1 MPFFIRRVGDAVRSS
16 PEPVREICG
25 ADSIAGNI
33 CRLIRISCSD
43 NSLAGPDLVH
53 ITELVQQYYDV
64 VYRLTYLLAGT
75 SHDAEDL
82 TQQAFLDAQRK
93 LDTLRDPDSAKAWLC
108 MIARNLY
115 RRKLRDAKPTS
126 ASLDVAPEPAAEA
139 PRDSVDRNNLQRA
152 LSSLSDEFRSVLV
165 LFYFENMNY
174 QQIATELNVPVGTV
188 MSRLSRGKQVL
199 RQRLNPDDF

>member
-1 MPFFIRRVGDAVRSS
+1 M
-16 PEPVREICG
+16 
-25 ADSIAGNI
+25 
-33 CRLIRISCSD
+33 
-43 NSLAGPDLVH
+43 H
-53 ITELVQQYYDV
+53 ITELVQQHYDV

-93 LDTLRDPDSAKAWLC
+93 LDTLRDPGSAKAWLC

-126 ASLDVAPEPAAEA
+126 ASASLDVAPEPTAKATC
-139 PRDSVDRNNLQRA
+139 DGVDRDILQRA
-152 LSSLSDEFRSVLV
+152 LSSLSEEFRSVLV

-174 QQIATELNVPVGTV
+174 QQIATELNVPIGTV

>member
-1 MPFFIRRVGDAVRSS
+1 M
-16 PEPVREICG
+16 
-25 ADSIAGNI
+25 
-33 CRLIRISCSD
+33 
-43 NSLAGPDLVH
+43 H
-53 ITELVQQYYDV
+53 ITELVQQHYDV

-93 LDTLRDPDSAKAWLC
+93 IDTLRDPDSAKAWLC

-126 ASLDVAPEPAAEA
+126 TSLDVAPEPAAEA
-139 PRDSVDRNNLQRA
+139 PQDGVDRDILQKA

-165 LFYFENMNY
+165 LFYFQNLNY
-174 QQIATELNVPVGTV
+174 QQIATELNVPIGTV
-188 MSRLSRGKQVL
+188 MSRLSRGKQAL
-199 RQRLNPDDF
+199 RQRLNSDDF